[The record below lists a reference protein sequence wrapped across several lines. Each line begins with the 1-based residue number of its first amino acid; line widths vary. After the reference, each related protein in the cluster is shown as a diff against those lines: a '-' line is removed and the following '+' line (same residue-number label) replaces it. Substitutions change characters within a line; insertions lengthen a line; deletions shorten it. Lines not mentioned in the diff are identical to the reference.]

1 MRFKITEEIWKE
13 GNMYVSHCPELDVSS
28 CGHNIEAAKQNLK
41 ETIQIYIEETQKMGT
56 FERFIEE
63 CGLDTNE
70 EGAYYSNKELI
81 DFSSIE
87 VAV

>member
-1 MRFKITEEIWKE
+1 MLFKITEEIWQE

-28 CGHNIEAAKQNLK
+28 CGRNIEEAKRNLK

-56 FERFIEE
+56 FNRFIEE
-63 CGLDTNE
+63 CGLDTNQ
-70 EGAYYSNKELI
+70 EGSYYSNKQLI

>member
-1 MRFKITEEIWKE
+1 MLFKITEEIWKE

-28 CGHNIEAAKQNLK
+28 CGRNIEEAKRNLK

-56 FERFIEE
+56 FNRFIEE
-63 CGLDTNE
+63 CGLDTTQ
-70 EGAYYSNKELI
+70 EGSYYSNKQLI
-81 DFSSIE
+81 DFSAIE